1 MIDFRIYRAGF
12 APALAS
18 VIVLLFA
25 LTAPP
30 GPLPAVVAPA
40 EFDEVSAART
50 ARQIVEA
57 APDRAPGS
65 EGDVEIA
72 AMVERRFEDVSEGEV
87 AEQQFEAEF
96 EGEDVQLRNVILTL
110 PGDSE
115 RTVAVLAPRD
125 SVSEPGAAS
134 SAAATAALLELADQM
149 RTQSHSKTL
158 VFVSTDGSSAGAA
171 GAREFVRSYPTGEEV
186 DAVIDLWQPGFATP
200 REPYVLDSSTGPQSP
215 SAQLVRTAEAA
226 LADQSGRTQA
236 GEGALD
242 ELAGLALP
250 AGLSDQAVLVENGLR
265 AIGLSSTG
273 QRPLSS
279 AEDQPADLSASTLD
293 EFGRTALVLLTTVDG
308 AAEPLEHGPG
318 TYVPLAGNLVPGWTL
333 ALLALALLLPAAL
346 ASADGIRRVHDGTG
360 WAIGWAA
367 SRSMPL
373 IAALLVFYFLG
384 LVGLVARPPFPFD
397 PNQFGVGAGQ
407 VIVMVLLAGVIAGGY
422 YVIRAWRVPAAL
434 SRQAAVPALGIVSTL
449 AVFGAWLANPF
460 LGLLLV
466 PTAHVW
472 LVCAPRRGPLPW
484 PLVAVAAV
492 VALIPIA
499 AALDHVS
506 SSLAL
511 GSSAPW
517 LLLLMVSDGQFGFGT
532 MLALCLILGGFVGI
546 IAVSVRGRTAARRP
560 SPPSA
565 AGPRQEP
572 EADEIPQR
580 PRNGQPH
587 ADGLDTSPIASS
599 AQDDDLM
606 GDR

>member
-1 MIDFRIYRAGF
+1 VIDFRIYRAGF
-12 APALAS
+12 APALAA

-30 GPLPAVVAPA
+30 GPLPGVVAPA
-40 EFDEVSAART
+40 EFDETSAART

-65 EGDVEIA
+65 EGDAVIA
-72 AMVERRFEDVSEGEV
+72 DMVERRFADVSEGEV
-87 AEQQFEAEF
+87 AEQEFEAEF

-115 RTVAVLAPRD
+115 RTVALLAPRD
-125 SVSEPGAAS
+125 SASGPGAAS
-134 SAAATAALLELADQM
+134 SAAATAALLELADEM

-158 VFVSTDGSSAGAA
+158 VFVSTAGSSAGAA
-171 GAREFVRSYPTGEEV
+171 GAHEFAHSYPEGKEI
-186 DAVIDLWQPGFATP
+186 DAVIDLWQPGSAAA
-200 REPYVLDSSTGPQSP
+200 REPYVLDSSTGPQSA
-215 SAQLVRTAEAA
+215 SAQLVRTADEA
-226 LADQSGRTQA
+226 LADQSGRTQR
-236 GEGALD
+236 GEGTLG

-250 AGLSDQAVLVENGLR
+250 AGLSDQAVLTESGLN
-265 AIGLSSTG
+265 AVGLSSAG
-273 QRPLSS
+273 ERPLS
-279 AEDQPADLSASTLD
+279 AEEDQLDDLSASTLGD
-293 EFGRTALVLLTTVDG
+293 FGRAALVLLATVDA
-308 AAEPLEHGPG
+308 AAEPIAHGPG

-333 ALLALALLLPAAL
+333 AVLALALLLPAAL
-346 ASADGIRRVHDGTG
+346 AAADGIRRSVRVHHGTG

-373 IAALLVFYFLG
+373 IAALLLFYLLG

-407 VIVMVLLAGVIAGGY
+407 VIVMVLLAAAVGGGY
-422 YVIRAWRVPAAL
+422 YAIRAWQVPGAL

-466 PTAHVW
+466 PTAHAW
-472 LVCAPRRGPLPW
+472 LTCAPRRGPLPW
-484 PLVAVAAV
+484 PLVAAGTIVSLV
-492 VALIPIA
+492 PIA
-499 AALDHVS
+499 AALGHVS

-532 MLALCLILGGFVGI
+532 MLALCLMLGGLVGI
-546 IAVSVRGRTAARRP
+546 VAVSIRGRTTPRRRINGRAGDSHAEAEPDENSELRGMARRP
-560 SPPSA
+560 S
-565 AGPRQEP
+565 
-572 EADEIPQR
+572 ADWTYVRSR
-580 PRNGQPH
+580 PRAGM
-587 ADGLDTSPIASS
+587 TI
-599 AQDDDLM
+599 
-606 GDR
+606 